1 MKPDTLEAM
10 LIERPVRRVL
20 HLTLKRRWFDLI
32 ASGVKST
39 PLSTHA
45 AETLAN
51 AQGCKQTAIRHTAK
65 LSGDVEVRARPEH
78 VMTRRDHHCGEFR
91 DSGPNAYRNG
101 A

>member
-10 LIERPVRRVL
+10 LKWTR
-20 HLTLKRRWFDLI
+20 KRLQQR
-32 ASGVKST
+32 KSK
-39 PLSTHA
+39 PLSKHA